1 MFKSY
6 EEQYMDILNNV
17 MTNGSENINK
27 RTGVGTKR
35 IPNAVINVDLQK
47 EFPILKSKQVFWKT
61 ALKEILWIMKDQ
73 SNNINDLDAHIWDE
87 WADEEGSIGK
97 AYGFQIAK
105 NVTIDGKTYDS
116 QVHYIL
122 ETLKED
128 PSSRRAVIDLWNVD
142 DLGDMNLTPC
152 CYSSVWNIIDGKLNC
167 LLVQRS
173 ADYLVGVPFNTTQY
187 ALLTFMFARH
197 LGVEVGILTHVMADC
212 HIYTYESHINGAKRM
227 IDNYFE
233 LCLENEIS
241 QTPKLIF
248 TSDNTNFFN
257 TNVNDVKL
265 DNYHPV
271 EKINFDVAV

>member
-1 MFKSY
+1 MLLNY
-6 EEQYMDILNNV
+6 EDQYMNILNNILE
-17 MTNGSENINK
+17 NGIENINK
-27 RTGVGTKR
+27 RTGVGTIR
-35 IPNAVINVDLQK
+35 IPNAIINVDLQK
-47 EFPILKSKQVFWKT
+47 EFPILQSKQVFWKS

-87 WADEEGSIGK
+87 WADKEGSIGK

-105 NVTIDGKTYDS
+105 KVTIDGKTYDS
-116 QVHYIL
+116 QVHYVL
-122 ETLKED
+122 ETLGED
-128 PSSRRAVIDLWNVD
+128 PSSRRAVIDIWNVD
-142 DLGDMNLTPC
+142 DLGEMNLTPC

-227 IDNYFE
+227 INNYFE
-233 LCLENEIS
+233 LCLENETS
-241 QTPKLIF
+241 RTPKLVF
-248 TSDNTNFFN
+248 TTENKNFFN
-257 TNVNDVKL
+257 TKAIDVKL
-265 DNYHPV
+265 DNYSPV

>member
-1 MFKSY
+1 MLLNY
-6 EEQYMDILNNV
+6 EDQYMNILNNILE
-17 MTNGSENINK
+17 NGIENINK
-27 RTGVGTKR
+27 RTGVGTIR
-35 IPNAVINVDLQK
+35 IPNAIINVDLQK
-47 EFPILKSKQVFWKT
+47 EFPILQSKQVFWKS

-87 WADEEGSIGK
+87 WADKEGSIGK

-105 NVTIDGKTYDS
+105 KVTIDGKTYDS
-116 QVHYIL
+116 QVHYVL
-122 ETLKED
+122 ETLGED
-128 PSSRRAVIDLWNVD
+128 PSSRRAVIDLWNVN

-197 LGVEVGILTHVMADC
+197 LGVEVGLLTHVMADC
-212 HIYTYESHINGAKRM
+212 HIYTYESHLNGAKRM
-227 IDNYFE
+227 IDNYNQ
-233 LCLENEIS
+233 LCCGMVSS
-241 QTPKLIF
+241 QTPELTF
-248 TSDNTNFFN
+248 TTEDKNFFN
-257 TNVNDVKL
+257 TKVNDVKL
-265 DNYHPV
+265 DNYSPV